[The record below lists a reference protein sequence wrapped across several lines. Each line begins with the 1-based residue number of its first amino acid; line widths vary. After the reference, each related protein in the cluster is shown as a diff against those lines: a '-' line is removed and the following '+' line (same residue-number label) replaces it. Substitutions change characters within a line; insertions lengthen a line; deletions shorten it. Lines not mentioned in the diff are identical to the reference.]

1 MKKLIVIGAYPNT
14 PKKCEV
20 LINQL
25 CSLRS
30 LKYSGFDFMLVTHY
44 PVLTDIQ
51 EMVDYYIY
59 DKNQTLTPLDK
70 TTYFWF
76 RTENFLVRFNNS
88 RHALP
93 ISQSMN
99 NAFKF
104 SEIKNYDFVYFI
116 ENDNWF
122 SETDVM
128 KLNELVETLN
138 RENKKCVFFKPETY
152 KDNGSYVYETQLFGV
167 SPKYFNEIFKLPTTE
182 YEYFSNP
189 SYPVSLE
196 LGFYNSLSKY
206 ENDFL
211 IINQHSYEYF
221 NNSLINI
228 FRVEN
233 LLIDLVYNSKN
244 PDKPTLF
251 CYGNRV
257 TDNSNRIIV
266 KLNNE
271 VINDVV
277 INQHSWFY
285 NVFDLIGD
293 TLSIEVYDNDILQE
307 NKTYILNKDLLEVLI
322 DKGIIDFN

>member
-14 PKKCEV
+14 PKKNEV

-25 CSLRS
+25 NSLNP
-30 LKYSGFDFMLVTHY
+30 LKLLGFDFMLITHY
-44 PVLTDIQ
+44 PVLDTIQ
-51 EMVDYYIY
+51 TMVDYYIY
-59 DKNQTLTPLDK
+59 DKYQTLTPLDK

-76 RTENFLVRFNNS
+76 KTDNFFIRLNNS

-99 NAFKF
+99 TAFKF

-122 SETDVM
+122 SKTDVI
-128 KLNELVETLN
+128 KLNELVELMN
-138 RENKKCVFFKPETY
+138 EENKKCVFFKPETY

-167 SPKYFNEIFKLPTTE
+167 SPKYFNEVFKLPITE
-182 YEYFSNP
+182 DEYFSNP

-196 LGFYNSLSKY
+196 LGFYDNLYKY

-233 LLIDLVYNSKN
+233 LLIELIHNIKN
-244 PDKPTLF
+244 PDKPILF
-251 CYGNRV
+251 CYGNRISDS
-257 TDNSNRIIV
+257 TIKIII
-266 KLNNE
+266 KINNE
-271 VINDVV
+271 IINDKVLRQ
-277 INQHSWFY
+277 NEWSYHL
-285 NVFDLIGD
+285 FDLNED
-293 TLSIEVYDNDILQE
+293 LLSVEIYNNNILQE
-307 NKTYILNKDLLEVLI
+307 NKTYFLNKDLLEVLK
-322 DKGIIDFN
+322 DKGTIEFN